1 MAMRHSRQNNRTLR
15 PQFSLF
21 IIFQL
26 IAMSPWWL
34 MIPILSALIGWL
46 TIQLAVKLFFTRIL
60 PSKRGQWTAQ
70 LANRVSTELFS
81 MDTLEQKITSPE
93 SFQKIMPQVE
103 VHIDDFLRKGLPK
116 AFPIISTFIGERT
129 INQLKEIFMKELE
142 TIFPVVMKGYV
153 KNLQQDLNL
162 EQMVKDK
169 VESINNEQIQAA
181 VYQAIGPDLNRASLI
196 AGAFGLLVGLA
207 QLAIVLATT

>member
-1 MAMRHSRQNNRTLR
+1 
-15 PQFSLF
+15 
-21 IIFQL
+21 
-26 IAMSPWWL
+26 MSPWWL

-46 TIQLAVKLFFTRIL
+46 TIQLAVKLFLTRVL
-60 PSKRGQWTAQ
+60 PRQRGQWTAQ
-70 LANRVSTELFS
+70 LATMVSTELFS
-81 MDTLEQKITSPE
+81 MDALEQKITSPE
-93 SFQKIMPQVE
+93 NFQKIMPQVE

-129 INQLKEIFMKELE
+129 ISQLKEIFMKELE

-169 VESINNEQIQAA
+169 IGSISNEKIQTT
-181 VYQAIGPDLNRASLI
+181 VYQSIGPDLNRAALL
-196 AGAFGLLVGLA
+196 AGTFGFLVGLL
-207 QLAIVLATT
+207 QLVIVLVTT